1 MKIEKAKKV
10 LKQDQD
16 DHDSVD
22 IVALYDAEQ
31 LGIEA
36 LNFKQAWQKGQYF
49 PPDYL
54 LPGETK
60 E

>member
-1 MKIEKAKKV
+1 MKIEEAIKIFKSTLQEPSNFYSEDFRKA
-10 LKQDQD
+10 LR
-16 DHDSVD
+16 
-22 IVALYDAEQ
+22 

-36 LNFKQAWQKGQYF
+36 WHFKQAWQKGQYF

-60 E
+60 